1 MKHTDF
7 QIGTEFF
14 TASGKWRCTD
24 VGSRVIVAISLEPR
38 EMVRLSTDSSGRQV
52 KETFISDD
60 PRDLN
65 GPPYGVVEYVFDEY
79 DLDGCSTCVSLAR
92 C

>member
-38 EMVRLSTDSSGRQV
+38 EMVRLSTDPSGKQV
-52 KETFISDD
+52 KETLISDD

-65 GPPYGVVEYVFDEY
+65 GEPP
-79 DLDGCSTCVSLAR
+79 
-92 C
+92 